1 VKAILLAYLNKFPP
15 FAAVEFGRKV
25 LFSDQRPSYEDL
37 EKETRE
43 IMRNA
48 NR

>member
-1 VKAILLAYLNKFPP
+1 
-15 FAAVEFGRKV
+15 VEFGRKV
-25 LFSDQRPSYEDL
+25 LFSDQRPTYEDL
-37 EKETRE
+37 EKETRD